1 MGSTGG
7 GQVRKLLMICLHNKA
22 IVARGILVTM
32 LHCGTPEPRLSATYI
47 VSSVGTSLDLIN
59 NICIRE
65 LFFGNRLL
73 VSTISII
80 GLDTVIRNDS
90 AQYNDLKT
98 RKHS

>member
-7 GQVRKLLMICLHNKA
+7 GRVQKLLMVCLHNKA

-47 VSSVGTSLDLIN
+47 VSSVGTSLIN

-73 VSTISII
+73 VSTIRII